1 MVNQTTG
8 TVGRRIRLK
17 PEYARSYEGVVA
29 GAWLPVSEAAEQL
42 VRRADRLRS
51 AGVHRRTFDP
61 RHFEY
66 RT

>member
-1 MVNQTTG
+1 MVNRTAG
-8 TVGRRIRLK
+8 HGGRRILLN

-42 VRRADRLRS
+42 VRRADRRRS